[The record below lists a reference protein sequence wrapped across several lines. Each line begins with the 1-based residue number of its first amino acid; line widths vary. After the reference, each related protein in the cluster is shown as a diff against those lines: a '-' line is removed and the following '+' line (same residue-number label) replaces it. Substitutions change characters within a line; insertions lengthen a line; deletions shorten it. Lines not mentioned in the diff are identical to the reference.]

1 MVWGRKALQL
11 ERLFSNGGKSMLLIV
26 DSTNRALEHKAM
38 RTMFETR
45 KRVFIDLLKWDIP
58 ALADRFELDH
68 FDDTEAT
75 YLIVTDTEG
84 EHLASARLLL
94 TTRPA
99 LLDSLFPG
107 LVAGEVPQGADVL
120 EITRFCLSP
129 GIGAQQRR
137 IARDALVVGLAEFAL
152 ANDIRTYTGVAE
164 LPWFRQIQ
172 TFGWECRLLGE
183 PALHRGQALVALRID
198 IDTSTVAKLADAGI
212 VGNAAAASTAC
223 AA

>member
-1 MVWGRKALQL
+1 
-11 ERLFSNGGKSMLLIV
+11 MLLIV

-38 RTMFETR
+38 RTMFEAR

-68 FDDTEAT
+68 FDDVDAI

-107 LVAGEVPQGADVL
+107 LVGGDVPQGPDIL

-129 GIGAQQRR
+129 GIGARQRR
-137 IARDALVVGLAEFAL
+137 VARDALLVGLVEFAL
-152 ANDIRTYTGVAE
+152 ANDVTTYTAVAE

-172 TFGWECRLLGE
+172 TFGWDCRALGE
-183 PALHRGQALVALRID
+183 PAQHRGQALVALRID
-198 IDTSTVAKLADAGI
+198 VDASTLAKLSDAGT
-212 VGNAAAASTAC
+212 VSNAAAASSAC